1 MFNKRSESAP
11 LGSSIGGAAESRHEA
26 PGLKADPGPPD
37 TSRKPD
43 TSRGKESSIFGSSLR
58 IQGDITGDEDL
69 VIQGRLEGSITLK
82 EHIVTV
88 GKNGR
93 ASATVNAKSIKVEG
107 TVEGEL
113 RGREQIVVTRTGS
126 VDGNLVAP
134 RVTLED
140 GCRFKGS
147 IDMEGADAGGA
158 GKVTDIMLGAS
169 ATGESG
175 KANESGKAR

>member
-1 MFNKRSESAP
+1 MFNKRSETVEPSGP
-11 LGSSIGGAAESRHEA
+11 GESRREPSGLRPDPA
-26 PGLKADPGPPD
+26 PPAVAP
-37 TSRKPD
+37 RK
-43 TSRGKESSIFGSSLR
+43 SESSVVGPSLV
-58 IQGDITGDEDL
+58 IQGDMTGDEDL
-69 VIQGRLEGSITLK
+69 VVQGRVEGSISLK
-82 EHIVTV
+82 KHLVTI
-88 GKNGR
+88 GKDGR
-93 ASATVNAKSIKVEG
+93 VNATVNAQSIRVEG

-126 VDGNLVAP
+126 VSGNIIAP

-169 ATGESG
+169 VADESR
-175 KANESGKAR
+175 KR